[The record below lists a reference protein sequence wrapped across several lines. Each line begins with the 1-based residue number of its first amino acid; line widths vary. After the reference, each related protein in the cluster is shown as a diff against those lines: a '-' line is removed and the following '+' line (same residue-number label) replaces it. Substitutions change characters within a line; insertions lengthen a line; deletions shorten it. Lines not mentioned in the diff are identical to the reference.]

1 MDRGIVR
8 RLPRPAQILV
18 RKALTLLRNPRGVY
32 HKYKSKLVKLFGGVA
47 PIYGEDYDSHW
58 GFTSFKGKTVLDLGA
73 DYGSTA
79 HYFLKRGARRVVAV
93 EGDPQLAGKL
103 EENFRGDERVVPI
116 HLFIE
121 RAEQVAEL
129 IKRFD
134 PDLVKVDVEG
144 AERILLDLPRG
155 LVERREWLVETHSDE
170 LYERLKRFFL
180 ECGLG
185 VRAFLYSNELKVIHA
200 HPPRLKPFE
209 LKSALRARQ
218 CLPRRSSLEGVCW
231 CFKMFCDALQ
241 GLALQHC
248 LLKHQSS
255 SAMRNAK
262 RVLRARGRA
271 FKGWTGYNIFSKSWE
286 ALSMNL
292 SRVRSLALSTALLE

>member
-1 MDRGIVR
+1 
-8 RLPRPAQILV
+8 LV

-32 HKYKSKLVKLFGGVA
+32 HKYKSKLVRLFGGVA

-58 GFTSFKGKTVLDLGA
+58 GFTNFKGKTVLDLGA

-79 HYFLKRGARRVVAV
+79 RYFLRRGARRVVAV
-93 EGDPQLAGKL
+93 EGDPRLAEEL
-103 EENFRGDERVVPI
+103 EENFRGDGRVVPI

-121 RAEQVAEL
+121 GTEQVAEL
-129 IKRFD
+129 IERFD
-134 PDLVKVDVEG
+134 PDLVKVDIEG
-144 AERILLDLPRG
+144 AEKVLLDLPRG
-155 LVERREWLVETHSDE
+155 LVKGREWLVEVHSDE
-170 LYERLKRFFL
+170 LYERLKRLFL

-185 VRAFLYSNELKVIHA
+185 VRAFLYSNGLKIIHA
-200 HPPRLKPFE
+200 RRFKPFE

-218 CLPRRSSLEGVCW
+218 CLPRRSSLEGVCL

-241 GLALQHC
+241 PY
-248 LLKHQSS
+248 LLKHQSLRPC
-255 SAMRNAK
+255 ATKK
-262 RVLRARGRA
+262 RVLRARGLA
-271 FKGWTGYNIFSKSWE
+271 FEGWAGYSIFSRSWE

>member
-1 MDRGIVR
+1 MGRGISK
-8 RLPRPAQILV
+8 RLPRPARALV

-32 HKYKSKLVKLFGGVA
+32 HKYKSKLVKLFGGIA

-79 HYFLKRGARRVVAV
+79 HYFLRRGARRVVAV
-93 EGDPQLAGKL
+93 EGDPRLAEKL
-103 EENFRGDERVVPI
+103 EENFRGDGRVVPI

-121 RAEQVAEL
+121 SAGQVAEL
-129 IKRFD
+129 IERFD

-155 LVERREWLVETHSDE
+155 LVEEREWLVEAHSDE

-185 VRAFLYSNELKVIHA
+185 VRAFLYSNGLKVIHA
-200 HPPRLKPFE
+200 RP
-209 LKSALRARQ
+209 
-218 CLPRRSSLEGVCW
+218 
-231 CFKMFCDALQ
+231 
-241 GLALQHC
+241 
-248 LLKHQSS
+248 
-255 SAMRNAK
+255 
-262 RVLRARGRA
+262 
-271 FKGWTGYNIFSKSWE
+271 
-286 ALSMNL
+286 
-292 SRVRSLALSTALLE
+292 

>member
-1 MDRGIVR
+1 VGRGISK
-8 RLPRPAQILV
+8 RLPRPARALV

-144 AERILLDLPRG
+144 AERVLLDLPRAF
-155 LVERREWLVETHSDE
+155 VEGREWLVEAHSDE

-185 VRAFLYSNELKVIHA
+185 VRAFLYLNGLKIIHA
-200 HPPRLKPFE
+200 RP
-209 LKSALRARQ
+209 
-218 CLPRRSSLEGVCW
+218 
-231 CFKMFCDALQ
+231 
-241 GLALQHC
+241 
-248 LLKHQSS
+248 
-255 SAMRNAK
+255 
-262 RVLRARGRA
+262 
-271 FKGWTGYNIFSKSWE
+271 
-286 ALSMNL
+286 
-292 SRVRSLALSTALLE
+292 